1 MTVTLNAQTE
11 STSLSRCLE
20 YIRMSGSSYRRLA
33 SKSILPTIPR
43 TCPSCGALCM
53 GASLESTLLLDP
65 EAWRQPCPL
74 LHCHSQSL
82 SPAHLISVGS
92 YCRSDLQNCPRSGF
106 FWKGISEGSST
117 MKAVLGQYTNAYI
130 WNLERW

>member
-11 STSLSRCLE
+11 STPLSRCLE
-20 YIRMSGSSYRRLA
+20 YIRMSGSSYRHLA

-43 TCPSCGALCM
+43 TRPSCGAFCT

-65 EAWRQPCPL
+65 EAWRQLCPL
-74 LHCHSQSL
+74 LHCHSSSP

-92 YCRSDLQNCPRSGF
+92 YCRSDLQNCLRPRF

-130 WNLERW
+130 WILERW